1 MTRRAFRRLHWW
13 ATLSAIALVTAACST
28 TQVDA
33 TWHNEQYA
41 GRRITGPVL
50 VVALSRDE
58 TLRRRYEDEM
68 QAQLAAHGV
77 QSVRSYEAVGK
88 PLAPDDAPALVDTA
102 RRAGATRIIASALV
116 GVEHL
121 RHVRVDPMPGWRWDY
136 FGWYQYYWPYGYAR
150 ADVYEFDRYRVST
163 TLTDAASGA
172 IVWSAS
178 TRTDAPGKVTAEIRG
193 FVAAVVGALDR
204 AGLL

>member
-102 RRAGATRIIASALV
+102 RRAGATRII
-116 GVEHL
+116 
-121 RHVRVDPMPGWRWDY
+121 
-136 FGWYQYYWPYGYAR
+136 
-150 ADVYEFDRYRVST
+150 
-163 TLTDAASGA
+163 
-172 IVWSAS
+172 WSAS

>member
-1 MTRRAFRRLHWW
+1 MPKTVLCRLHPC
-13 ATLSAIALVTAACST
+13 ATLLAIALLTAACST

-33 TWHNEQYA
+33 TWLNDQYA
-41 GRRITGPVL
+41 GRRMSGTVL
-50 VVALSRDE
+50 VVALTRDE
-58 TLRRRYEDEM
+58 TLRRLYEDEM
-68 QAQLAAHGV
+68 RTQLAARGV
-77 QSVRSYEAVGK
+77 QSVRSHEAIGK
-88 PLAPDDAPALVDTA
+88 PLAPGDAPALVDAA

-163 TLTDAASGA
+163 TLTDAANGN

-178 TRTDAPGKVTAEIRG
+178 TRTDAPGTVTGEIKGFVTA
-193 FVAAVVGALDR
+193 VVSALDR